1 MNPDKIKN
9 LFNIVGFQASWW
21 GCILGAKYG
30 LEYIGPILMFGFLV
44 THFLYFTKVNNELYL
59 VLIFAIIGTAI
70 DSLFIVSG
78 IFDYMGLYFEGVLI
92 APLWITAMWC
102 GFVATVNH
110 SLSWFKGRWVAA
122 SILGVYGGPVSY
134 IVGEKFN
141 AIIFLDEF
149 YKTNLIL
156 AIVWGLSIPLIYYVN
171 EKLVLD

>member
-1 MNPDKIKN
+1 
-9 LFNIVGFQASWW
+9 
-21 GCILGAKYG
+21 
-30 LEYIGPILMFGFLV
+30 
-44 THFLYFTKVNNELYL
+44 
-59 VLIFAIIGTAI
+59 
-70 DSLFIVSG
+70 
-78 IFDYMGLYFEGVLI
+78 MGLYYEGALI

-156 AIVWGLSIPLIYYVN
+156 AVVWGLSIPLIYYVN
-171 EKLVLD
+171 EKLVLE